1 VPQTVLTLGN
11 SREALTVIRSLAR
24 AGYRVIAGRVAERDP
39 TEFSRY
45 TAASWLHPAPGSEPE
60 AFIEALRAFQ
70 TRQRIDYVFPIGET
84 PMRTII
90 HGLSRLPSTRLVMV
104 DAETALTCFDK
115 GRMYVVARELGIPVP
130 TTLTGV
136 TPAGL
141 VEAARRCGFPC
152 VLKANDS
159 SEPLLEEKALICS
172 DEGSVADIVRRL
184 VAPGLGIVVQSYAPG
199 QRVNC
204 NFAAWHGEVRLYSE
218 QRVIRTDRPNGTG
231 LAVDSVSMPPTPSL
245 RQHTEAL
252 ARHFQYTGVGCAQFL
267 VDPTSGATAFLELNP
282 RLDAACSLP
291 VACGCD
297 LPLWALE
304 IARRRAGE
312 RADLPADAVYRVGLR
327 GNWLL
332 GDLRARARAQR
343 SGIAGGAPAFV
354 WLGHAMRSFLAAS
367 HHTVWS
373 WRDPGP
379 ALFEYLGVQGKRAA
393 APQLQH

>member
-1 VPQTVLTLGN
+1 MPQTVLTLGN

-24 AGYRVIAGRVAERDP
+24 AGYRVIAGKVAERDA
-39 TEFSRY
+39 TEFSRH
-45 TAASWLHPAPGSEPE
+45 TAASWLHPAPASDPE
-60 AFIEALRAFQ
+60 AFLAALGAFQ

-90 HGLSRLPSTRLVMV
+90 HGQSQLPSLRLVMV

-136 TPAGL
+136 TPASL

-159 SEPLLEEKALICS
+159 SELLLGEKALFCN
-172 DEGSVADIVRRL
+172 DELSVAELARRF
-184 VAPGLGIVVQSYAPG
+184 VAPNIAFVVQSFAPG

-204 NFAAWHGEVRLYSE
+204 NFAAWDGELRSYSE
-218 QRVIRTDRPNGTG
+218 HRVLRTNRPNGTG
-231 LAVDSVSMPPTPSL
+231 LAVDSVSIPATPSL

-252 ARHFQYTGVGCAQFL
+252 VRHFQYTGIGCVQFL
-267 VDPTSGATAFLELNP
+267 VDTVSGALAFLELNP

-304 IARRRAGE
+304 IARRRAGD
-312 RADLPADAVYRVGLR
+312 RADLPADAHYRVGVR

-332 GDLRARARAQR
+332 GDIRGRAKASR
-343 SGIAGGAPAFV
+343 SGMPGAPPTLV
-354 WLGHAMRSFLAAS
+354 WLGHAARSFLAAKN
-367 HHTVWS
+367 HALWS

-379 ALFEYLGVQGKRAA
+379 ALFWYLGLEGKRAPA
-393 APQLQH
+393 A